1 MLAWTTS
8 TMNAVRASESAR
20 ATRAG
25 GKARGTHRITRCAWG
40 RMRDSRRPPRVDDAS
55 ATTMDAPSEDDA
67 IARGAVCGR
76 ALIFVSFRARAGA
89 RNGTARSNE

>member
-1 MLAWTTS
+1 MDAP
-8 TMNAVRASESAR
+8 ASAAKLRVMATFFAR
-20 ATRAG
+20 ARD
-25 GKARGTHRITRCAWG
+25 ARTTAVADVPATIPSTE
-40 RMRDSRRPPRVDDAS
+40 S

-76 ALIFVSFRARAGA
+76 ALIFVSFRAGAGA